1 MFLRS
6 ARRAPTRKKRERQE
20 TGPKTEVHFF
30 DFDHT
35 IFHSP
40 GPPPD
45 VPKSQHGSFWH
56 DPQSLADPLVPSD
69 PNQNWYVQ
77 RVIDEYR
84 KAKKNPRAKVV
95 VITGRSEPFRDKIL
109 ELLSQV
115 GEPDELVLK
124 QKKEQTRPYK
134 IREMKR
140 IMDETPHARKIHFYE
155 DRESHLR
162 DFQRAAEEEGFQFH
176 PHYIEEAKA
185 ERTWD
190 KFMDVMFD
198 GGAKQV
204 PNTNAESRDQHPT
217 VRADYLI
224 KSDPRFAELVRRR
237 FRQWMS
243 AGRPT
248 RPSQPGTTGA
258 KEHMAEGGEERTLL
272 SLELDLG
279 HEMTRR
285 VARRWLLASAS

>member
-1 MFLRS
+1 MFDRS
-6 ARRAPTRKKRERQE
+6 ARRRPPAKKRKLQE
-20 TGPKTEVHFF
+20 KGEKTEVHFF

-45 VPKSQHGSFWH
+45 IPKGERGKFWH
-56 DPQSLADPLVPSD
+56 DPESLSHPLVPSD
-69 PNQNWYVQ
+69 PNQNWYIQ
-77 RVIDEYR
+77 HVIEEYR

-95 VITGRSEPFRDKIL
+95 VITGRSEPFREKIRKLL
-109 ELLSQV
+109 EGV
-115 GEPDELVLK
+115 GEPDELILK

-140 IMDETPHARKIHFYE
+140 VMGETPRAKKIHFYE

-162 DFQRAAEEEGFQFH
+162 DFQREAEKEGFRFH
-176 PHYIEEAKA
+176 PHFIQERST

-190 KFMDVMFD
+190 DFMQVLFE

-204 PNTNAESRDQHPT
+204 RNTNSETKDQYPT
-217 VRADYLI
+217 VRADHLI
-224 KSDPRFAELVRRR
+224 KTDPQFAERVRRR
-237 FRQWMS
+237 FRQWVS
-243 AGRPT
+243 AGKPKGRQQSEIT
-248 RPSQPGTTGA
+248 ERR
-258 KEHMAEGGEERTLL
+258 AEGDDESVLF
-272 SLELDLG
+272 SLELNVEHRLATD
-279 HEMTRR
+279 